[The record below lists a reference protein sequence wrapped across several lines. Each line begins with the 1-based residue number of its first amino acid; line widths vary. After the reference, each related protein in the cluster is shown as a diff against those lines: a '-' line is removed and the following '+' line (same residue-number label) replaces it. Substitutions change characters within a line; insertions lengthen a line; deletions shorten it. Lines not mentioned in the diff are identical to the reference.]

1 MSFLFSTLAIE
12 IEEQI
17 NKNVSYRKNMNKVI
31 NVIKES
37 GEEVID
43 TYMNVYEYTE
53 EELKWEGY
61 QEEMFCTFIQY
72 LDIYWRSVD

>member
-1 MSFLFSTLAIE
+1 MSFLFTTLAIE